1 MRYLLTIF
9 YLVSIAGIL
18 LLISPCVCK
27 AAEWHIET
35 LDPEVMGNFPGRPSI
50 DIDTQGKPHLSY
62 LCGSPYENA
71 QVRYAF
77 WNDVNWEV
85 TTVYEC
91 PHDLYYT
98 QFALDSQDRPYISYS
113 DEANIWLASFDG
125 EHWTIELVNPV
136 FYSLYYHSLEL
147 DNQDQAHLSFEAYD
161 YPSPFHLI
169 YAYKQGGEWVNDTID
184 DNDGSFSDIAIDSQ
198 DHPNISYS
206 FRYLGSMQLKYAHWS
221 GSEWEIATIDSG
233 INDLPEGYIS
243 LGIDQQDNPHI
254 SYYKNDN
261 LYYAYWNGDEWVI
274 QVVDNGPAT
283 GYSSS
288 LVIDSQGRAHISY
301 YDITNGNLKYAYF
314 DGSNWHLETVDNQC
328 PGGAYYASNCLALNA
343 WDQPFIVYEDLNNH
357 YLKLAWQGG
366 GLGINLLSFTA
377 TPQEDSSV
385 LLNWRVETTE
395 SEQIAGFN
403 LYRRNIVTENVVTES
418 YSSPLQKQDADWTK
432 VNPHLI
438 TGQNPYTYTDS
449 MVNPGKSYEYR
460 LEAVLADESTEILG
474 TASCAPTPPAFA
486 ITKLYPNPASDVL
499 NIALT
504 LPQTGEFTLELY
516 DLSGRMVASRSH
528 PMEKTGEDVFQM
540 DISDLAP
547 GVYIAKVTLGGANA
561 QARVVVAR

>member
-1 MRYLLTIF
+1 MY
-9 YLVSIAGIL
+9 IL
-18 LLISPCVCK
+18 KIIGAICCLLILSFGV
-27 AAEWHIET
+27 ALGAGWHIET

-85 TTVYEC
+85 TTIYEC

-125 EHWTIELVNPV
+125 AQWTIELVNPV
-136 FYSLYYHSLEL
+136 FYSLHYCSLEL
-147 DNQDQAHLSFEAYD
+147 DNQDQPHLSFEAYD

-169 YAYKQGGEWVNDTID
+169 YAYKQESEWVNDIID
-184 DNDGSFSDIAIDSQ
+184 DNDGSFNDIAIDSQ

-206 FRYLGSMQLKYAHWS
+206 FRYPGSMQLKYAHWS
-221 GSEWEIATIDSG
+221 GSEWEIATIDAG

-274 QVVDNGPAT
+274 QVVDNAPAT

-314 DGSNWHLETVDNQC
+314 DGSNWHIETVDNQC
-328 PGGAYYASNCLALNA
+328 PGGAYYAADCLALNG
-343 WDQPFIVYEDLNNH
+343 WDQPYIVYEDLNNNT
-357 YLKLAWQGG
+357 LKLAWQGG
-366 GLGINLLSFTA
+366 GLCISLLSFTA

-385 LLNWRVETTE
+385 LLNWQVETTE
-395 SEQIAGFN
+395 GEQIAGFN
-403 LYRRNIVTENVVTES
+403 LYRHNVVTEC
-418 YSSPLQKQDADWTK
+418 YSSPPQKNDEGWTK
-432 VNPHLI
+432 VNPSLI

-449 MVNPGKSYEYR
+449 TVEPGKTYEYK
-460 LEAVLADESTEILG
+460 LEAVLANESAQTLG
-474 TASCAPTPPAFA
+474 TTQATTEPSVSFA
-486 ITKLYPNPASDVL
+486 ITKVYPNPASDVL
-499 NIALT
+499 NITLT
-504 LPQTGEFTLELY
+504 LPQAGKATLELY
-516 DLSGRMVASRSH
+516 DLTGRLVFSKHIQISSPGEFTDQLDVSG
-528 PMEKTGEDVFQM
+528 
-540 DISDLAP
+540 LAN
-547 GVYIAKVTLGGANA
+547 GVYTLR
-561 QARVVVAR
+561 ARQNSAEAAAPMVVAR